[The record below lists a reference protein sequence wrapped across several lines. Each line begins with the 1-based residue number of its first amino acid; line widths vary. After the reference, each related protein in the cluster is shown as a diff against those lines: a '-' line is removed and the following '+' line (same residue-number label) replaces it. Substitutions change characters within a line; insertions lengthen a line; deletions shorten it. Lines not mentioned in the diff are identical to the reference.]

1 VRRQQYM
8 SKKNE
13 LLTMV
18 IDLLIERVKQK
29 EIDTN
34 DLVKLIG
41 YIKGSSPEKK
51 NALELIESLKENK

>member
-1 VRRQQYM
+1 M